1 MLINICR
8 RSAAT
13 QNRPGLKKY
22 RGGKN
27 KINILLS
34 IQTESNDSRP
44 SRSKKYRGKKI
55 RLIYCFICRRR
66 AVTQDRPGASPLPL
80 HLFSY
85 ADVCCCTMTYAA
97 V

>member
-1 MLINICR
+1 MLINVCR

-13 QNRPGLKKY
+13 QSRPGLKKC
-22 RGGKN
+22 RGEKN

-34 IQTESNDSRP
+34 IQTESSDARP

-66 AVTQDRPGASPLPL
+66 AVTQGRQGLKSIGGKK
-80 HLFSY
+80 
-85 ADVCCCTMTYAA
+85 
-97 V
+97 